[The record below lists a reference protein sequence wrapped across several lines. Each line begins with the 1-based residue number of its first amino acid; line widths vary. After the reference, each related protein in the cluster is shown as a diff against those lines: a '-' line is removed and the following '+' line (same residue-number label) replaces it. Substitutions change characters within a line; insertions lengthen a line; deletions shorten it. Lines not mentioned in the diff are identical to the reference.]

1 MLSNHIP
8 AVDAAGHVPIYTSEW
23 RWAWADAWRLY
34 LHVTCGAEHH
44 QWGLGVRHLAG
55 HGAVGAAAWK
65 LHQPSGW
72 VWYLGRS
79 WVRNRNS
86 RCSQQTHR
94 PGKKFSSG
102 PNVHR
107 QSQRGHHQK
116 VETFLHVFLLFLSL
130 ALRSYS
136 ILNCAPPSS
145 SGSAGGLLLDG
156 QLSDS
161 LLDSLMEASSPAG
174 LCPPMQVQ
182 HDCQRVLVIITSL
195 QEMEMVTLTS
205 CLCQVTRTACQP
217 SLSKMRLFVCRHGE
231 RMDVVFGKHW
241 VAQCFDSKGQHAVV
255 D

>member
-1 MLSNHIP
+1 MSLSWCLETLSSCRLWSRAP
-8 AVDAAGHVPIYTSEW
+8 SVRVGCTAP
-23 RWAWADAWRLY
+23 RWARGCRACCLKTTSTERMSLIPGSFMGKNQKLQMLTADSQAWQK
-34 LHVTCGAEHH
+34 V
-44 QWGLGVRHLAG
+44 
-55 HGAVGAAAWK
+55 
-65 LHQPSGW
+65 
-72 VWYLGRS
+72 
-79 WVRNRNS
+79 
-86 RCSQQTHR
+86 
-94 PGKKFSSG
+94 FSLG

-116 VETFLHVFLLFLSL
+116 VETFLHVFLRFLSL

-195 QEMEMVTLTS
+195 QEMEMVTLTC